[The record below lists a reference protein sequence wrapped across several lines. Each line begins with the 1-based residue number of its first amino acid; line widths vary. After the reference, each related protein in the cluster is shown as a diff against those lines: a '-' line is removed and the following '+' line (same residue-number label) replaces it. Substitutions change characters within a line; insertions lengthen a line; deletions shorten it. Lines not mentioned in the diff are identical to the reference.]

1 MADDRTQFYIDILA
15 KMTGGDTAVA
25 NVAAL
30 GDKMLAGGAAVADF
44 ERTIKSMSGA
54 LEDSGAAVK
63 AASGAVS
70 DGEARYRELEASAD
84 KAAKAVERMNASGKS
99 GGKFGE
105 RLLDAGIKAEAAAA
119 ALKAEASALD
129 ALKSKA
135 GAAAAQHDALSRG
148 LKNVKGA
155 LVEATKAQSGQAAAT
170 TGGTG
175 KVNEIAEALGKLGG
189 PAGVAG
195 QRIFG
200 LATGFKKL
208 GTSIGSVGLY
218 VGVAVAIVAI
228 ATAALFATAA
238 IGRWAVG
245 LADANRTNTL
255 LVAGVARSVAGGEK
269 LEASISKIA
278 AVVPL
283 SNDELLSMAS
293 NLANSGLRGDAL
305 SAALERAAVKAA
317 KLKFGPDFQK
327 QLLSLDFQSK
337 RLGTNLAETFGG
349 LKIEGLLGGISTL
362 VALFDSSTASGK
374 ALKFLF
380 ETLFQPIIDATT
392 AAIPKVERLFLY
404 AEILALKAYLALRP
418 YSEQI
423 ATVGKV
429 FAIGAAIIAGVVVV
443 AIASFIAHIAIAV
456 GLIGAIVF
464 GLYKLEGVILDVAK
478 AIFTGWNDA
487 VQFMTDLGLNMV
499 MGLVNGITGAATAV
513 VKAVRDVVSGGIKAA
528 ENLLKIGS
536 PSKLFEEMGGFT
548 AQGFTEGVEGG
559 AGDAQGALES
569 LVSPPSPKGVGLG
582 SALGSGAS
590 IVVQSMIVQGEN
602 AKELAVDF
610 IEQITQLLEGDA
622 GNLGGGEVPANA

>member
-15 KMTGGDTAVA
+15 KMTGGDAAVA
-25 NVAAL
+25 DVATL
-30 GDKMLAGGAAVADF
+30 GDKMLASGAAVVDF

-63 AASGAVS
+63 AASGAVA

-84 KAAKAVERMNASGKS
+84 RAAKAVERMNASGKS

-119 ALKAEASALD
+119 ALKAEAVALD

-135 GAAAAQHDALSRG
+135 GAAAAQHDALSKG

-155 LVEATKAQSGQAAAT
+155 AEQAAKANAA

-175 KVNEIAEALGKLGG
+175 KVNEIGEALGKLGG

-195 QRIFG
+195 QRIFS

-255 LVAGVARSVAGGEK
+255 LVAGVARSVAGGEA

-443 AIASFIAHIAIAV
+443 AIASFIAHIALAV

-478 AIFTGWNDA
+478 AIYTGWNDA

-569 LVSPPSPKGVGLG
+569 LVAPPSPKGGGLG